1 MPEPLT
7 QDRLAEI
14 AESHPGDWYS
24 GEWRTE
30 YIDSTT
36 DEPSYYVVKHQESG
50 TILAELP
57 DWAGPIALFIADAHD
72 AVPGLVAE
80 VRDLRSETSKLAN
93 IIAGTGLALWE
104 EEQDTARLRLAW
116 QSARQRAAAYG
127 EGILRVVRDREAWEK
142 WTKDAEAEV
151 VRLRSV
157 LADRDREIA
166 ELKAA
171 EPTLDDDQPGV
182 PA

>member
-1 MPEPLT
+1 MDADT
-7 QDRLAEI
+7 RLAEI

-30 YIDSTT
+30 YIEGTA
-36 DEPSYYVVKHQESG
+36 DELSCYVVKHQESG

-72 AVPGLVAE
+72 AVPELVAE
-80 VRDLRSETSKLAN
+80 VRSLDAETSKLAN
-93 IIAGTGLALWE
+93 VIAGTGLALYE
-104 EEQDTARLRLAW
+104 EERDLARMRLAW
-116 QSARQRAAAYG
+116 QSARRRAQGLG
-127 EGILRVVRDREAWEK
+127 EGLLREVGNRDSWITWAK
-142 WTKDAEAEV
+142 AAQAEV
-151 VRLRSV
+151 VRLQSTLAERDEQIAGL
-157 LADRDREIA
+157 LAD
-166 ELKAA
+166 

>member
-1 MPEPLT
+1 MTELLT

-30 YIDSTT
+30 YVDSTT

-50 TILAELP
+50 TVLAELP

-72 AVPGLVAE
+72 AVPALLDRVAE
-80 VRDLRSETSKLAN
+80 LESALAERTKQLN
-93 IIAGTGLALWE
+93 GLLDALSF
-104 EEQDTARLRLAW
+104 D
-116 QSARQRAAAYG
+116 
-127 EGILRVVRDREAWEK
+127 EK
-142 WTKDAEAEV
+142 A
-151 VRLRSV
+151 
-157 LADRDREIA
+157 
-166 ELKAA
+166 
-171 EPTLDDDQPGV
+171 V